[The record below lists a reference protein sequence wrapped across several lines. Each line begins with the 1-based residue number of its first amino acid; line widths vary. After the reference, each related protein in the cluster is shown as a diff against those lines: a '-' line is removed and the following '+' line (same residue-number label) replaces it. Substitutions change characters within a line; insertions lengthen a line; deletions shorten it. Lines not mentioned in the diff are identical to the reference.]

1 MEQEHIMNLI
11 QVILDTPFLS
21 DEEKS
26 LLLQYIQEERFDDP
40 DFVEAIQRLGQ
51 TAIPFAEVVADSIS
65 QTEQSLSENSDVSG
79 NFSPEEL
86 QHKANDII
94 HAVNQFLERSKQLDA
109 ETDQEIE
116 QLISSQAE
124 SFEIDSIRANL
135 LSPKKISE

>member
-79 NFSPEEL
+79 IFLQRNSNTKQMILSTLLINFRTI
-86 QHKANDII
+86 KTT
-94 HAVNQFLERSKQLDA
+94 RC
-109 ETDQEIE
+109 
-116 QLISSQAE
+116 
-124 SFEIDSIRANL
+124 
-135 LSPKKISE
+135 